1 MYLSIDCSFNNIW
14 KMVCPSSRYSL
25 RNNVRLTAECL
36 VSGYNDILGSGET
49 SITRRGQALSK
60 HCDDGASGRFLCQSC
75 AV

>member
-1 MYLSIDCSFNNIW
+1 VYLSIDCSFNNIW
-14 KMVCPSSRYSL
+14 KKIVCPSSRYSL

-49 SITRRGQALSK
+49 LITRRGQALSK
-60 HCDDGASGRFLCQSC
+60 HASSTSGRFLCQSC